1 MGLEN
6 FSELVGCVEDALLS
20 VESNDTE
27 ASRALKAGKGTK
39 EME

>member
-6 FSELVGCVEDALLS
+6 FSELVGCVENALLS
-20 VESNDTE
+20 VESNDIE
-27 ASRALKAGKGTK
+27 ASSVLKAGKGTE